1 MEVKRPDPD
10 ELLDRALT
18 EEKRQR
24 QGQLKIFF
32 GAAPGVGKTY
42 AMIAAARQRR
52 EEGLDIAVGIV
63 ETHGRRETARR
74 SLSAHGRRRRPA
86 PQSDHLRRRRTGGAL
101 FRNQGH
107 RHDSDHPALSG
118 KERP

>member
-1 MEVKRPDPD
+1 MEAKRPDPD

-24 QGQLKIFF
+24 QGQLKIFC

-63 ETHGRRETARR
+63 ETHGRRETEALLDGLEILPRYAIIRR
-74 SLSAHGRRRRPA
+74 
-86 PQSDHLRRRRTGGAL
+86 
-101 FRNQGH
+101 
-107 RHDSDHPALSG
+107 
-118 KERP
+118 